1 MDIKPRRTLLSKVRN
16 FKDGHFSIFGRN
28 SKVNSQGKN
37 GKLERSFNI
46 VAASLRGSLQKVIY
60 LVCGLGDGASID
72 SLIPNCS

>member
-1 MDIKPRRTLLSKVRN
+1 VKN

-28 SKVNSQGKN
+28 FKVNSQGKN

-46 VAASLRGSLQKVIY
+46 ITASLRGSLQKVIY
-60 LVCGLGDGASID
+60 LVCCLCDGASID